1 MLNLRFILFGLILAI
16 ASITVSTGVFAQG
29 ANVNFGTFKADPTL
43 PVEVTSD
50 SLDVNQASGSAEFL
64 GNVLIA
70 QGEMR
75 LSAQKVLVVY
85 NQEAG
90 GIDRLEAIGDVVLV
104 NGPDAA
110 EADRA
115 EYTIDSGTIVMTGNV
130 ALTQGPNVLTSDRMT
145 VNLTTGTANLVGRVK
160 TIINPAKN

>member
-1 MLNLRFILFGLILAI
+1 MLNLRSIALGLMLAF
-16 ASITVSTGVFAQG
+16 ASITVSTGVFAQS

-75 LSAQKVLVVY
+75 LTAQKVLVVY
-85 NQEAG
+85 NQEIG

-110 EADRA
+110 EADLA
-115 EYTIDSGTIVMTGNV
+115 EYTIDNGVIVMTGNV
-130 ALTQGPNVLTSDRMT
+130 ALTQGPNVLTSDKMT